1 MNREEEEEEEKR
13 EEKEEKVQEEE
24 KKKENDST
32 LSQDTSDMPSILGMT
47 KVLGMTGI
55 TDILL
60 YNSLKTDQPAWHGWK
75 YRQNCFPCNLL
86 LS

>member
-1 MNREEEEEEEKR
+1 MNRDEEEEEEKG

-60 YNSLKTDQPAWHGWK
+60 YNSLPAWHGWN